1 MRANEPPGRWK
12 AGWNRPEIAEGL
24 GVRRATVWR
33 NDAEDEETIT
43 PTEEYINR
51 ITPPQPGSPD
61 KGPMVGISAG
71 PRSTLLP
78 IPNVCSPISRFFI

>member
-1 MRANEPPGRWK
+1 MESWV
-12 AGWNRPEIAEGL
+12 ELTETAEGL
-24 GVRRATVWR
+24 GVRRAMVWR

-71 PRSTLLP
+71 PHTLLP
-78 IPNVCSPISRFFI
+78 IPNVCSPISRFWI